1 MQRQQ
6 GIIAMKKTVLML
18 MLLLAGNSAFAAD
31 KALGKSASIRFV
43 KDFYD
48 TLKSRD
54 DKKLDTLIADNA
66 VIKLRLLKM
75 EQGFTFDKN
84 DYLQQVKANWHFG
97 KQDSYDLKDL
107 SYTLTQA
114 GLSATVSFKMTES
127 RFILGET
134 VSQDETVEI
143 GLTLVDDQLKISSI
157 KAQTTF

>member
-1 MQRQQ
+1 MN
-6 GIIAMKKTVLML
+6 KTVLLL
-18 MLLLAGNSAFAAD
+18 MLLITGNSAFAAD
-31 KALGKSASIRFV
+31 KVLSKSAAIRFV

-66 VIKLRLLKM
+66 VIKLKLLKM
-75 EQGFTFDKN
+75 EQSFTLDKN
-84 DYLQQVKANWHFG
+84 DYLQQVRANWHFG
-97 KQDSYDLKDL
+97 AQDSYDLKDL
-107 SYTLTQA
+107 NYSLTQA

-134 VSQDETVEI
+134 VSQDETVDI
-143 GLTLVDDQLKISSI
+143 GLTRVDDQVKITSI